1 MIHGET
7 YLLCNMGLCACAY
20 PLGGRLAGLPLPR
33 PSRWMLAAVLGGAGA
48 ICALFLPSPL
58 WLLLLPAGVVLCF
71 GHFGWQA
78 CLRCLVTTLC
88 AALLC
93 GGTLSVLLR
102 SASPGAAWAATA
114 ALCLLLYW
122 LAALSPSSMTAV
134 RQVELTV
141 GEHSVLLPAMV
152 DTGNL
157 LRDPITGLPV
167 LVVPFRAVR
176 VLLPEIARWV
186 QHQELPPRMRLI
198 SVRTAAGSSLLPVF
212 RPDRLPPVP
221 ERAQLRRGR
230 GCGGHRAGVR
240 RYSGAGAVGR
250 AARKSAGQSGRIAPP
265 GAYKEEKP
273 MDQHSLTLQL
283 RFQRLLAKLFPQ
295 ELYYIGGPDPLPPPL
310 SPEEEREM
318 TRRLK
323 NHDEA
328 ARATLIEHNLRLVVF
343 ISRRFENTGIPL
355 EDLIS
360 IGTIGLIKAVGTF
373 DCDKKIKMATYASRC
388 IENEILMFL
397 RKSSR
402 LRLEVSLDEPLKTD
416 WDGNELLLSDVLG
429 TRPDTV
435 SVNLD
440 KEIERDILRD
450 ALERLNPREK
460 RIIMLRFGL
469 GGQRERTQK
478 EVADLLGI
486 SQSYISRL
494 EKRILSRLN
503 TELKRIG

>member
-33 PSRWMLAAVLGGAGA
+33 PSRWMLAAALGGAGA

-102 SASPGAAWAATA
+102 SAPPGAAWAATA

-176 VLLPEIARWV
+176 VLLPE
-186 QHQELPPRMRLI
+186 QELLQQELKNRRALQPEHRML
-198 SVRTAAGSSLLPVF
+198 
-212 RPDRLPPVP
+212 
-221 ERAQLRRGR
+221 
-230 GCGGHRAGVR
+230 
-240 RYSGAGAVGR
+240 Y
-250 AARKSAGQSGRIAPP
+250 
-265 GAYKEEKP
+265 
-273 MDQHSLTLQL
+273 
-283 RFQRLLAKLFPQ
+283 RLL
-295 ELYYIGGPDPLPPPL
+295 
-310 SPEEEREM
+310 
-318 TRRLK
+318 
-323 NHDEA
+323 
-328 ARATLIEHNLRLVVF
+328 
-343 ISRRFENTGIPL
+343 
-355 EDLIS
+355 
-360 IGTIGLIKAVGTF
+360 
-373 DCDKKIKMATYASRC
+373 
-388 IENEILMFL
+388 
-397 RKSSR
+397 
-402 LRLEVSLDEPLKTD
+402 
-416 WDGNELLLSDVLG
+416 
-429 TRPDTV
+429 
-435 SVNLD
+435 
-440 KEIERDILRD
+440 
-450 ALERLNPREK
+450 
-460 RIIMLRFGL
+460 
-469 GGQRERTQK
+469 
-478 EVADLLGI
+478 
-486 SQSYISRL
+486 
-494 EKRILSRLN
+494 
-503 TELKRIG
+503 

>member
-33 PSRWMLAAVLGGAGA
+33 PSRWMLAAALGGAGA

-58 WLLLLPAGVVLCF
+58 WLLMLPAGVILCF

-88 AALLC
+88 
-93 GGTLSVLLR
+93 
-102 SASPGAAWAATA
+102 A

-212 RPDRLPPVP
+212 RPDSCRLYLNGRSCDADVVVAVTGQEYGGIQALVP
-221 ERAQLRRGR
+221 L
-230 GCGGHRAGVR
+230 
-240 RYSGAGAVGR
+240 
-250 AARKSAGQSGRIAPP
+250 AALPGKAP
-265 GAYKEEKP
+265 
-273 MDQHSLTLQL
+273 
-283 RFQRLLAKLFPQ
+283 
-295 ELYYIGGPDPLPPPL
+295 
-310 SPEEEREM
+310 
-318 TRRLK
+318 
-323 NHDEA
+323 
-328 ARATLIEHNLRLVVF
+328 
-343 ISRRFENTGIPL
+343 
-355 EDLIS
+355 
-360 IGTIGLIKAVGTF
+360 
-373 DCDKKIKMATYASRC
+373 
-388 IENEILMFL
+388 
-397 RKSSR
+397 
-402 LRLEVSLDEPLKTD
+402 VSLE
-416 WDGNELLLSDVLG
+416 E
-429 TRPDTV
+429 
-435 SVNLD
+435 
-440 KEIERDILRD
+440 
-450 ALERLNPREK
+450 
-460 RIIMLRFGL
+460 
-469 GGQRERTQK
+469 
-478 EVADLLGI
+478 
-486 SQSYISRL
+486 
-494 EKRILSRLN
+494 
-503 TELKRIG
+503 

>member
-33 PSRWMLAAVLGGAGA
+33 PSRWMLAAALGGGAA

-58 WLLLLPAGVVLCF
+58 WLLMLPAGVGLCF
-71 GHFGWQA
+71 GRFGWQA

-102 SASPGAAWAATA
+102 SAPPGAAWAATA

-212 RPDRLPPVP
+212 RPDSCRLYLNGHSCDADVVVAVTGQEYGGIQALVP
-221 ERAQLRRGR
+221 L
-230 GCGGHRAGVR
+230 
-240 RYSGAGAVGR
+240 
-250 AARKSAGQSGRIAPP
+250 AALP
-265 GAYKEEKP
+265 EKVP
-273 MDQHSLTLQL
+273 
-283 RFQRLLAKLFPQ
+283 
-295 ELYYIGGPDPLPPPL
+295 
-310 SPEEEREM
+310 
-318 TRRLK
+318 
-323 NHDEA
+323 
-328 ARATLIEHNLRLVVF
+328 
-343 ISRRFENTGIPL
+343 
-355 EDLIS
+355 
-360 IGTIGLIKAVGTF
+360 
-373 DCDKKIKMATYASRC
+373 
-388 IENEILMFL
+388 
-397 RKSSR
+397 
-402 LRLEVSLDEPLKTD
+402 VSLE
-416 WDGNELLLSDVLG
+416 E
-429 TRPDTV
+429 
-435 SVNLD
+435 
-440 KEIERDILRD
+440 
-450 ALERLNPREK
+450 
-460 RIIMLRFGL
+460 
-469 GGQRERTQK
+469 
-478 EVADLLGI
+478 
-486 SQSYISRL
+486 
-494 EKRILSRLN
+494 
-503 TELKRIG
+503 